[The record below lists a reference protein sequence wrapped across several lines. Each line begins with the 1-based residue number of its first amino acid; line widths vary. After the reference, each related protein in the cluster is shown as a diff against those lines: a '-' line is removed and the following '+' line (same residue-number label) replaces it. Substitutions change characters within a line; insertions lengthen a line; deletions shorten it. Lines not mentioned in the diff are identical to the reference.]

1 LAAFGEGSW
10 IESAAFFSGDDL
22 ARFLRVELRSV
33 VVIAKAVW
41 RLLLPMFIFSIAAVA
56 AAAAVVD
63 AAVVD
68 VAVVF

>member
-1 LAAFGEGSW
+1 LLLEKVHGLKQLL
-10 IESAAFFSGDDL
+10 FFSGDDL

-63 AAVVD
+63 